1 MMEIDGNDRNE
12 GNSSVKQKTFCVNLK
27 SKLCESMSSNTQLIR
42 QAMLQFV
49 DSVIKRLKV

>member
-1 MMEIDGNDRNE
+1 MMEIDENDRNE
-12 GNSSVKQKTFCVNLK
+12 GNSSVKQKAFCVHLK

-49 DSVIKRLKV
+49 DYVIKRQKV

>member
-27 SKLCESMSSNTQLIR
+27 SKLCESMSSNTQFII

-49 DSVIKRLKV
+49 DSVIKGQKV